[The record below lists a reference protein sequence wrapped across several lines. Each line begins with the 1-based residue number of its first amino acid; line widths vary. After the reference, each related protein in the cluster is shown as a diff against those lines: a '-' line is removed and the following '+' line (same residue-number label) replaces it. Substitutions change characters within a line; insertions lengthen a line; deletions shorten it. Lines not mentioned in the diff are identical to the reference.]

1 MYIHYCM
8 SIHLSI
14 MATTM
19 KNLTDRQSEILEFI
33 QRTLRDS
40 GVPPT
45 RVDICEEFGFSSPNA
60 AEGHLKAIAAKGY
73 IELMRHSRGI
83 RLLVEQDAPLTNQ
96 YELPLLGSI
105 AAGQPIMAE
114 ENIDEMVRIDP
125 ELFHPRAD
133 FLHRVSGHSM
143 KEVGILDG
151 DLVGIHYQPDAD
163 NGQIIAAAIYD
174 RRAGRES
181 ITLKR
186 YFKRGSKIRLESENS
201 DPEYKTIE
209 IDLTQQDED
218 SQDVADFRIAGL
230 YAGLIRR
237 PR

>member
-1 MYIHYCM
+1 
-8 SIHLSI
+8 
-14 MATTM
+14 MATRM
-19 KNLTDRQSEILEFI
+19 QNLTDRQSEILEFI
-33 QRTLRDS
+33 QRTLQES

-45 RVDICEEFGFSSPNA
+45 RVDICAEFGFSSPNA

-83 RLLVEQDAPLTNQ
+83 RVLVDQNRSLTQ
-96 YELPLLGSI
+96 QFELPLIGSI
-105 AAGQPIMAE
+105 AAGNPIMAE
-114 ENIDEMVRIDP
+114 ENIEETVVVDP
-125 ELFHPRAD
+125 DLFHPRAD

-143 KEVGILDG
+143 KDVGILDG

-174 RRAGRES
+174 RRSGKES

-186 YFKRGSKIRLESENS
+186 YFKRGNKIRLDSENS
-201 DPEYKTIE
+201 DPKYTPIE
-209 IDLTQQDED
+209 IDLAQQDED
-218 SQDVADFRIAGL
+218 SQDAPQFRIAGL

>member
-1 MYIHYCM
+1 MQ
-8 SIHLSI
+8 
-14 MATTM
+14 
-19 KNLTDRQSEILEFI
+19 NLTDRQAEILEFI
-33 QRTLRDS
+33 QRTLCNS

-45 RVDICEEFGFSSPNA
+45 RADICAEFGFSSPNA
-60 AEGHLKAIAAKGY
+60 AEGHLKAIASKGY

-83 RLLVEQDAPLTNQ
+83 RVLVDQNRSLTQQ
-96 YELPLLGSI
+96 YELPLIGYI
-105 AAGQPIMAE
+105 AAGQPILAE
-114 ENIDEMVRIDP
+114 ENVEETVRIDP

-143 KEVGILDG
+143 KDVGILDG

-163 NGQIIAAAIYD
+163 NGQIIAAALYD
-174 RRAGRES
+174 RRSGREA

-186 YFKRGSKIRLESENS
+186 YYRRGAKVRLDSENS
-201 DPEYKTIE
+201 DPQYAPIE
-209 IDLTQQDED
+209 IDLTQVDED
-218 SQDVADFRIAGL
+218 SQDTPQFRIAGL

>member
-1 MYIHYCM
+1 
-8 SIHLSI
+8 
-14 MATTM
+14 
-19 KNLTDRQSEILEFI
+19 
-33 QRTLRDS
+33 
-40 GVPPT
+40 
-45 RVDICEEFGFSSPNA
+45 
-60 AEGHLKAIAAKGY
+60 
-73 IELMRHSRGI
+73 
-83 RLLVEQDAPLTNQ
+83 LVEQDAPLTNQ

-163 NGQIIAAAIYD
+163 NGQIIAAAFYD